1 MNNVKS
7 KSVEIELGAQLFK
20 IEFDFNVLCE
30 IQERYGSLDT
40 LDERLQDVREIRW
53 LLTVLLNEAIDK
65 ENDEGA
71 EKKHV
76 DESWVGRTVNFKNI
90 GELAAKIAEAFGAS
104 MPDAGVEAGDRRRRR
119 PKLKDRVDI
128 DFDAWIFVEK
138 STRVF

>member
-104 MPDAGVEAGDRRRRR
+104 MPDAGVEAGDEGEDD
-119 PKLKDRVDI
+119 PNSKT
-128 DFDAWIFVEK
+128 E
-138 STRVF
+138 

>member
-76 DESWVGRTVNFKNI
+76 DESWVGAR
-90 GELAAKIAEAFGAS
+90 
-104 MPDAGVEAGDRRRRR
+104 
-119 PKLKDRVDI
+119 
-128 DFDAWIFVEK
+128 
-138 STRVF
+138 

>member
-1 MNNVKS
+1 MNNVKNRP
-7 KSVEIELGAQLFK
+7 VRIDLGAQSFE

-65 ENDEGA
+65 ENDNGA
-71 EKKHV
+71 AKQHV

-104 MPDAGVEAGDRRRRR
+104 MPDTSAEAEDEGEDD
-119 PKLKDRVDI
+119 PNAK
-128 DFDAWIFVEK
+128 AE
-138 STRVF
+138 